1 MQFVKQFLGDR
12 NGNGQVEKNGSTRLD
27 PLFKRN
33 PNPYLAARRQWN
45 SQIDRAFNFGHVRL
59 LIDVACLLI
68 ALASVAGL
76 TYLGG
81 KSKYVPLVIEVDKL
95 GDRVAVG
102 PAQVA
107 GPADPRVIRASLAAF
122 IASARLVTPDQ
133 ELERRAIFSVYALMK
148 TKDPSTVK
156 MNEYLNGPP
165 DTTPFARASRMT
177 VNADVLT
184 VLPITDSGAWQVDWE
199 EVVRD
204 RDGGLI
210 QKVQMRATLQI
221 YLDPPGA
228 EAKQTDIERNPLG
241 IFIRDFNWQSR

>member
-1 MQFVKQFLGDR
+1 MQFIKNFLDGR
-12 NGNGQVEKNGSTRLD
+12 NGGVQVEQHNRSRVG

-33 PNPYLAARRQWN
+33 QNPHLNARRQWN
-45 SQIDRAFNFGHVRL
+45 SQIDRAFADKHVWQ
-59 LIDVACLLI
+59 IVAVACLLI

-81 KSKYVPLVIEVDKL
+81 KSKYVPWLFEVDKR
-95 GDRVAVG
+95 GEMVSVG
-102 PAQVA
+102 PLQEA

-122 IASARLVTPDQ
+122 ISSARLVTPDQ
-133 ELERRAIFSVYALMK
+133 ELQRRAVFSVYALLK

-165 DTTPFARASRMT
+165 ETTPFARASRMT
-177 VNADVLT
+177 VTADVST
-184 VLPITDSGAWQVDWE
+184 VLQIADKAWQVDWE

-210 QKVQMRATLQI
+210 QKQLMRATLQI

-228 EAKQTDIERNPLG
+228 DTKQTDMERNPLG
-241 IFIRDFNWQSR
+241 IFIRDFDWQSR